1 MSTVLSPPQPIY
13 IFKKAFFCIFAI
25 YQRLQLRAASD
36 PSTPLPRLPNPEVL
50 PMFVDNV
57 LPTMCLHLSLIDATE
72 STVPALK
79 SWAVADAAYKNAQ
92 QGAEA
97 STGKSVKEGPRLS
110 AEEAYI
116 VRAAALDVGRVARER
131 AVELSSK
138 DGLGWLREMTE
149 ADFGESYFPDP
160 MFLDGIADADIFRR
174 LSLERGEG

>member
-1 MSTVLSPPQPIY
+1 MSTVLSPPQPVY

-36 PSTPLPRLPNPEVL
+36 PSTPIPRLPNPEVL

-57 LPTMCLHLSLIDATE
+57 LPTMCLHLSLVDATE

-79 SWAVADAAYKNAQ
+79 SWAAEDAAYKNAQ

-116 VRAAALDVGRVARER
+116 VRAAALDAGRVARER
-131 AVELSSK
+131 AVELSSRQ
-138 DGLGWLREMTE
+138 GLGWLREMTE
-149 ADFGESYFPDP
+149 ADFGKSAFPHP
-160 MFLDGIADADIFRR
+160 VILRTTADTGHHRR
-174 LSLERGEG
+174 LSLERSKG